1 VSLSFIKSTVLLT
14 LRYQS
19 WHFPSARGTGTLYVL
34 THTLSPHRD
43 LLSSEADSK
52 TASYIL
58 NTIREEEQQT
68 ELLKKASSGK
78 MVNLGAAD
86 AVDTKDVAAEQSY
99 NREQVQEQEQ
109 VRFACACGT
118 CCSCVMVWWIELC
131 VWGQLLPVINLSF
144 GPALTLATVRST
156 FVLMLFRAP
165 YT

>member
-1 VSLSFIKSTVLLT
+1 VN
-14 LRYQS
+14 
-19 WHFPSARGTGTLYVL
+19 
-34 THTLSPHRD
+34 RD

-109 VRFACACGT
+109 VRF
-118 CCSCVMVWWIELC
+118 CVCLWEVWLLG
-131 VWGQLLPVINLSF
+131 VDGQS
-144 GPALTLATVRST
+144 
-156 FVLMLFRAP
+156 
-165 YT
+165 

>member
-109 VRFACACGT
+109 VRFCVCLWEMLLLLVCLGGQNCGVGT
-118 CCSCVMVWWIELC
+118 TVSSLPFC
-131 VWGQLLPVINLSF
+131 QLGPPLHSLPCE
-144 GPALTLATVRST
+144 
-156 FVLMLFRAP
+156 VLLF
-165 YT
+165 

>member
-1 VSLSFIKSTVLLT
+1 VN
-14 LRYQS
+14 
-19 WHFPSARGTGTLYVL
+19 
-34 THTLSPHRD
+34 RD

-109 VRFACACGT
+109 VRFACACGRRG
-118 CCSCVMVWWIELC
+118 CCVMVWWTELWC
-131 VWGQLLPVINLSF
+131 GDNCFRFINLSV
-144 GPALTLATVRST
+144 GPALALATVRST
-156 FVLMLFRAP
+156 FILMLPRAP

>member
-1 VSLSFIKSTVLLT
+1 MCTVLLV

-19 WHFPSARGTGTLYVL
+19 WHVPSAHGMSSTLIYIAVCI
-34 THTLSPHRD
+34 SFFCRD

-109 VRFACACGT
+109 VRFCVCLWEMLLLLVCLGGQNCGVGT
-118 CCSCVMVWWIELC
+118 TVSSLPFC
-131 VWGQLLPVINLSF
+131 QLGPPLHSLPCE
-144 GPALTLATVRST
+144 
-156 FVLMLFRAP
+156 VLLF
-165 YT
+165 

>member
-109 VRFACACGT
+109 VRFCVCLWEVLLLRDGLVDRTVCVGT
-118 CCSCVMVWWIELC
+118 TASSLSIC
-131 VWGQLLPVINLSF
+131 QLGPPLHSLPCE
-144 GPALTLATVRST
+144 
-156 FVLMLFRAP
+156 VLLF
-165 YT
+165 